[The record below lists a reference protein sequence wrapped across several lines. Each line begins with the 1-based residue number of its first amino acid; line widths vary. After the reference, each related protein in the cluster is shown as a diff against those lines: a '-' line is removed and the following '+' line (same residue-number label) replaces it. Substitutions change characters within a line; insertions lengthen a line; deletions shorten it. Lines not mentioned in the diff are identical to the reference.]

1 MNAFFD
7 NKKNKPDPW
16 KQSRSSQTPPD
27 LEEMLK
33 KFLQEVKALFN
44 TKNKSPNSG
53 NPIKTINTR
62 LALIGGLIVGIWIL
76 SGLLIVAPAEKAVVL
91 LFGKYEATLEPGPH
105 WVARFIE
112 SPYVI
117 NEQKILNYSYESQML
132 TKDENIVS
140 VALAIQY
147 RIGNAREY
155 LFNVVN
161 PSGSLQ
167 QATASALRQVIGRTT
182 LDEVLTRGRERIRQ
196 EIKISLKNILDRY
209 KTGLLITD
217 VVMQPA
223 RAPDEVKEAFDDAI
237 KAQEDEQRFINQSQ
251 AYAMQV
257 IPTAKGEAQRIAADA
272 RAYKEQVTLNAKGDV
287 ATFLP
292 LLAAYQKAPVVTRE
306 RLYLDTMEFV
316 LSATSKILV
325 TTTGNNVFYLPLDKG
340 FPQNNSNKPL
350 PFMVDTKAPPTI
362 SNPKSIGDQPK
373 DVTDRA
379 ASDETRGYS

>member
-1 MNAFFD
+1 MPLNESGN
-7 NKKNKPDPW
+7 NK
-16 KQSRSSQTPPD
+16 QAPPD
-27 LEEMLK
+27 LEEILK

-44 TKNKSPNSG
+44 IKNKAGSG
-53 NPIKTINTR
+53 NTGKITQR
-62 LALIGGLIVGIWIL
+62 HFGLVAGFIVAIWFL
-76 SGLLIVAPAEKAVVL
+76 SGFIIVAPAEKAVVL
-91 LFGKYEATLEPGPH
+91 LFGKYYTTLGPGPH

-112 SPYVI
+112 SPYII
-117 NEQKILNYSYESQML
+117 NEQKISNYSYESQML

-147 RIGNAREY
+147 RIVDARDY

-161 PSGSLQ
+161 PNGSLQ

-196 EIKISLKNILDRY
+196 EIKISLENILKRY

-217 VVMQPA
+217 VAMQPA

-272 RAYKEQVTLNAKGDV
+272 RAYKAQVILNAKGDV

-292 LLAAYQKAPVVTRE
+292 LLAAYKKAPLVTGE
-306 RLYLDTMEFV
+306 RLYLDTIESV
-316 LSATSKILV
+316 LTATSKVLV
-325 TTTGNNVFYLPLDKG
+325 TANNNNLFYLSLDKWLS
-340 FPQNNSNKPL
+340 PNNSNKPL
-350 PFMVDTKAPPTI
+350 PFMLDTKTAPITK
-362 SNPKSIGDQPK
+362 NNADQPK
-373 DVTDRA
+373 DTSDSTK
-379 ASDETRGYS
+379 SDEQRGY